1 MSMPTATSWTL
12 LRKLGAV
19 PADGASW
26 EEFARRYGPAVFQ
39 WCRQWGL
46 QEADANDVTQNV
58 LLKLVEHM
66 KVFQYDP
73 AGSFRAWLKTVSYHA
88 WAKFCTARH
97 KDKERHDDE
106 ALASARAK
114 EDLAARLEREYDQE
128 LLDLA
133 MVRVAQRVEPHTWE
147 AFRLL
152 AIKGQSGAEVARQ
165 LNLRV
170 ATVHVARS
178 KVQRM
183 IREELALLETTENSA
198 EEGHGQAASKQT

>member
-12 LRKLGAV
+12 LRKLGTV

-26 EEFARRYGPAVFQ
+26 EVFARRYGPAVFQ
-39 WCRQWGL
+39 WGRQWGL
-46 QEADANDVTQNV
+46 QEADANDLTQTV

-73 AGSFRAWLKTVSYHA
+73 AGSFRAWLKTVSFHA
-88 WAKFCTARH
+88 WAKSCAVRH
-97 KDKERHDDE
+97 KEKERHDED
-106 ALASARAK
+106 ALASVEAK
-114 EDLAARLEREYDQE
+114 EDLATRLEREYDQE

-133 MVRVAQRVEPHTWE
+133 LVRVSQRVEPHTWE

-152 AIKGQSGAEVARQ
+152 ALKGQSGAEVARQ

-183 IREELALLETTENSA
+183 IREELALLETAENS
-198 EEGHGQAASKQT
+198 QND